1 MGRLLCLLGLWTTPE
16 GRHVSYLDDDQALET
31 WINAHYW
38 TTKETGDKYPSLT
51 PTETNH
57 ILDVLDKANKDR
69 ARWHHKSKLAAQR
82 LRKLIVL
89 AHRIM
94 PPRIIYRH
102 LGLAPSH
109 IKDMRGIETG
119 SRRLSG
125 ALTGSV
131 GTPALPEPPEEGAPV
146 VDPATV
152 SPVTEPKEET

>member
-1 MGRLLCLLGLWTTPE
+1 
-16 GRHVSYLDDDQALET
+16 VSYLDDDQALEA
-31 WINAHYW
+31 WINALHW
-38 TTKETGDKYPSLT
+38 TAKETGDKYPSLT
-51 PTETNH
+51 EAELNH
-57 ILDVLDKANKDR
+57 LLDVLDRANRDR

-82 LRKLIVL
+82 MRKLVVF
-89 AHRIM
+89 AHRIV

-119 SRRLSG
+119 TRRLSG

-131 GTPALPEPPEEGAPV
+131 GTPALPEPREEGTPCP
-146 VDPATV
+146 DPASL